1 MPNIQF
7 SFDATD
13 DEITN
18 LSDELGYQETVREEQ
33 DVFDDDGNKVGTER
47 VEVDNPQTRQEY
59 VVEKAKDHL
68 VPFLTRRIERDIK
81 EEMREKQ
88 REKID
93 KKEKEFKDRI
103 DITVS

>member
-13 DEITN
+13 EEITN

-33 DVFDDDGNKVGTER
+33 DVFDEDGNKTGTER

-59 VVEKAKDHL
+59 VIEKAKEHL
-68 VPFLTRRIERDIK
+68 VPFLTRRIERNIK
-81 EEMREKQ
+81 NDMRQ
-88 REKID
+88 QRREKID
-93 KKEKEFKDRI
+93 TKQQEYKDRI
-103 DITVS
+103 DVTVS